1 MDKEVYTFIGKH
13 LDLIHEP
20 SMRLY
25 VNAMKMKKAGLD
37 WKKAFLS
44 SIELRV
50 CSERVGGRFRR
61 VGETHRS
68 SVLPGL
74 CVGGLHPPYNRQT
87 RLSEQTLSLTF
98 ALLQLSPRCLP
109 QSVSANPI
117 STRNYGIQC
126 PRDHYFR
133 KSLIL
138 KELRKGAED
147 KLRTASALGPDPGPA
162 RPERDRR
169 HPARVRQRRTDRR
182 RPRARL
188 DLVLG
193 RSRPGIPFSRS
204 RFQSVGRV

>member
-1 MDKEVYTFIGKH
+1 MPLGMNSGSSECVLRATSDQ
-13 LDLIHEP
+13 P
-20 SMRLY
+20 ST
-25 VNAMKMKKAGLD
+25 
-37 WKKAFLS
+37 
-44 SIELRV
+44 RV

-138 KELRKGAED
+138 KELRKWAED
-147 KLRTASALGPDPGPA
+147 KLSGSINCLGFPP
-162 RPERDRR
+162 
-169 HPARVRQRRTDRR
+169 
-182 RPRARL
+182 
-188 DLVLG
+188 
-193 RSRPGIPFSRS
+193 
-204 RFQSVGRV
+204 